1 MRINEDYLDTVE
13 QDDII
18 TKEEEPQYG
27 CSYDIVIYIDI
38 HNDFKKKDTVA
49 SKVLKMLSA
58 TPAVESAERL
68 KIIFESDNFDHIYT
82 DDAEYK
88 RWNTFIKGK
97 APNSIVFG
105 IKGNFRANLRATMSV
120 FINLLAVSA
129 NGENFKLVD
138 VLMKDQ
144 DKDTACFNVSVI

>member
-1 MRINEDYLDTVE
+1 
-13 QDDII
+13 
-18 TKEEEPQYG
+18 
-27 CSYDIVIYIDI
+27 
-38 HNDFKKKDTVA
+38 
-49 SKVLKMLSA
+49 MLSA
-58 TPAVESAERL
+58 TPAVDSAERL

-97 APNSIVFG
+97 APNSIAFG
-105 IKGNFRANLRATMSV
+105 IKGNFHANLRATMSV